1 MKLQGW
7 PIVGWTAVVIGAL
20 SALLL
25 AVYGLGDDGYHA
37 VIRHTAQTSFVL
49 FLAAYYASSLRVFWR
64 SDWSKWLLANR
75 RYLGVSYAVSH
86 TYHLGFIA
94 WLTATSTAFRD
105 DVSLVTIIGGG
116 MAYVL
121 MYLMVLTSFDRTA
134 AALGRRNWVRLH
146 KVGIHYNWAIFFNS
160 YFSRALAPS
169 LFYAPFALALLVG
182 LGLRIAAWKRA
193 RRPAESFP
201 AAR

>member
-7 PIVGWTAVVIGAL
+7 AIVGWTAVVVGGLCAV
-20 SALLL
+20 LLGI
-25 AVYGLGDDGYHA
+25 YGPGDDGCHA

-49 FLAAYYASSLRVFWR
+49 FLGAYYASSLRVFWR
-64 SDWSKWLLANR
+64 SDLSKWLLANR

-94 WLTATSTAFRD
+94 LLATSSTTFHD

-116 MAYVL
+116 MAFVL
-121 MYLMVLTSFDRTA
+121 MYLMALTSFDRTA

-146 KVGIHYNWAIFFNS
+146 KVGMHYNWAIFFNS

-169 LFYAPFALALLVG
+169 FLYAPFALALLAG
-182 LGLRIAAWKRA
+182 LGLRIAAWQRVRRDSRPKR
-193 RRPAESFP
+193 
-201 AAR
+201 